1 MKLGIMQ
8 PYLFP
13 YIGYFQLINCSDLF
27 VIYDDVQYI
36 NRGWINRNRLLNKGQ
51 PFLFTLSLKKDSST
65 LNINERMFSDDFD
78 NESQKLLKSLE
89 YFYSKA
95 PHFRE
100 TMNLI
105 ADIFQFK
112 TPNISEFIS
121 NQISKVCEHLD
132 IKTPLLLSS
141 EINRDLSL
149 KGENAIIDIVRVLRG
164 DHYINP
170 IGGTNLYSKNQF
182 DINGIQLSFL
192 KTNDLRY
199 QQFNKDEFVSNLSII
214 DVLMFNSKSEISEL
228 LLKYELI
235 K

>member
-65 LNINERMFSDDFD
+65 LNINERMFSDEFD
-78 NESQKLLKSLE
+78 NESRKLLKSLE

-95 PHFRE
+95 PHFKE

-112 TPNISEFIS
+112 TPNIAEFIS

-141 EINRDLSL
+141 ETNRDLSL
-149 KGENAIIDIVRVLRG
+149 KGEDAIIDIVRVLRG

-192 KTNDLRY
+192 KTNEIRY
-199 QQFNKDEFVSNLSII
+199 PQFNNDEFVSNLSII

>member
-1 MKLGIMQ
+1 MKVGIMQ

-36 NRGWINRNRLLNKGQ
+36 NRGWINRNRLLNKDQ
-51 PFLFTLSLKKDSST
+51 PFLFTMSLKKDSST
-65 LNINERMFSDDFD
+65 LNINERKFSEEFD
-78 NESQKLLKSLE
+78 NESKKLLKSLE

-95 PHFRE
+95 PYFKD

-105 ADIFQFK
+105 TDIFQFN
-112 TPNISEFIS
+112 TLNISEFIS
-121 NQISKVCEHLD
+121 NHISKICKHLD

-141 EINRDLSL
+141 EINRDPSL
-149 KGENAIIDIVRVLRG
+149 KGEDAIIDIVSVLKG

-192 KTNDLRY
+192 KTNGIRY
-199 QQFNKDEFVSNLSII
+199 PQFNNDEFVSNLSII

>member
-141 EINRDLSL
+141 KINRDLSL
-149 KGENAIIDIVRVLRG
+149 KGVDAIIDIVRVLRG

-192 KTNDLRY
+192 KTNNIRY
-199 QQFNKDEFVSNLSII
+199 PQFNNDEFVSNLSII